1 MAFAL
6 HSSLSYLQARTFVRF
21 NNGAE
26 VKSPES
32 PALPRVTRRAIG
44 QANLCIKQEAAASTR
59 SRSSRP
65 PTSVTPGYV
74 LLAVLLGLDSCFL
87 DESQYFNEAY
97 ARGEFSNETGDR
109 VLVHD
114 LKSIIYWELLPNQD
128 SRSRTSER
136 IERCLPSLPPSSP
149 TLSESPSFTSSSAS
163 ISRQSS
169 FYSTR
174 LSLGSPRSTS
184 TAGSFI
190 APAIFAFEPLPFP
203 RHHTSPLRTLACSPF
218 PLAPFLNRVPFPSYA
233 LDALRLLSRAP
244 PIATDYSPRHVKS
257 HDEPPRQ
264 SRKLRNAAEYDRR
277 RRRAHEK
284 RCRKRQERLE
294 RTEYFCSG
302 ARTPD
307 YMMRMSCEDEDDE

>member
-1 MAFAL
+1 M
-6 HSSLSYLQARTFVRF
+6 SS
-21 NNGAE
+21 
-26 VKSPES
+26 
-32 PALPRVTRRAIG
+32 G
-44 QANLCIKQEAAASTR
+44 QDLL
-59 SRSSRP
+59 SRSSTGYKESYRP
-65 PTSVTPGYV
+65 STSVTPGYV
-74 LLAVLLGLDSCFL
+74 PLAVLLGLDSGFL
-87 DESQYFNEAY
+87 DEAEYFTETY

-114 LKSIIYWELLPNQD
+114 LKSIIYWELPPNQH

-136 IERCLPSLPPSSP
+136 IEPCSPSLPPSSP

-174 LSLGSPRSTS
+174 FSLGSPRSTT
-184 TAGSFI
+184 TAGSS
-190 APAIFAFEPLPFP
+190 FAQPS
-203 RHHTSPLRTLACSPF
+203 SPSSPSPTLATTQAFSAHWSALPS
-218 PLAPFLNRVPFPSYA
+218 LSHRSLTEPFPSYA
-233 LDALRLLSRAP
+233 LVALWLLSRAP

-277 RRRAHEK
+277 RIRAHEK

-302 ARTPD
+302 ARTLD
-307 YMMRMSCEDEDDE
+307 YMMSMSCEDEDDE